1 MEINKVF
8 VLGLDGA
15 TFDLIKPWVNEGK
28 LPNIGQVMKE
38 GAYGELASTIPAH
51 SAPSWSSFITGKN
64 PGKHG
69 IFDFAEHVANSYRV
83 RFVNAICRKGES
95 IWAIL
100 SRFDK
105 RVGVINVPMTYPP
118 EAVNGFLVCGVDAPG
133 TESRFTYPDTL
144 SEEIENR
151 FGEYILETGLWSY
164 IRRGQIDLAIRKQ
177 KQAIEKRFEVAK
189 YLMHKYPWD
198 FFVCVFTETDR
209 AQHAFWKYMDPEH
222 PLFDSK
228 EARKY
233 GNAILEVYQKLDDV
247 IGYLLETLNEN
258 TTLMI
263 MSDHGAGP
271 CGHKS
276 IYLNNWLHSRGLL
289 RFKDSD
295 GGGSKVIQN
304 LKRSVYTEL
313 LSGTLRR
320 MWKSL
325 PRRKKDM
332 VKRLIPNLR
341 GEMASRFFFSRID
354 MSRTKAYAE
363 ESKGFIWVNVEGRD
377 PKGTVRPDKE
387 YEEVRSYL
395 INELVD
401 MKCPE
406 SGEPIVDSVNK
417 REDIYWGNYVHK
429 APDIVVTF
437 KSKGYVPRP
446 SYNVDE
452 EIALKVTHDKSEDDL
467 RANARH
473 EQNGILLIKGKH
485 IRKNAVIKGT
495 HIMDV
500 APTILHI
507 LGVAVPEDMD
517 GKVLKDAFYDEFLR
531 LHPVRYFSG
540 DESAVAGEDREVY
553 SEDEEEIIGARLRD
567 LGYLD

>member
-1 MEINKVF
+1 MSKVF

-15 TFDLIKPWVNEGK
+15 TFDLIEPWVDEGR
-28 LPNIGQVMKE
+28 LPNIREVMKE
-38 GAYGELASTIPAH
+38 GAYGDLASAIPAH

-83 RFVNAICRKGES
+83 RFVNAICRKAES

-100 SRFDK
+100 SKFDK
-105 RVGVINVPMTYPP
+105 RVGIINVPMTYPP

-133 TESRFTYPDTL
+133 TESRFTYPDAL

-177 KQAIEKRFEVAK
+177 KEAIEKRFEVTK

-233 GNAILEVYQKLDDV
+233 GNAILEVYQKLDGV
-247 IGYLLETLNEN
+247 IGYLLEALDED

-304 LKRSVYTEL
+304 LKRIVYTEL

-332 VKRLIPNLR
+332 VKRLIPDLR
-341 GEMASRFFFSRID
+341 GGMASRFFFSRID
-354 MSRTKAYAE
+354 MNRSKAYAE
-363 ESKGFIWVNVEGRD
+363 ESKGFIWINLEGRD
-377 PKGTVRPDKE
+377 PKGTVRPGKE
-387 YEEVRSYL
+387 YEELRNYL
-395 INELVD
+395 RNELAG
-401 MKCPE
+401 MRCPE
-406 SGEPIVDSVNK
+406 SGEPVVDNVFE
-417 REDIYWGNYVHK
+417 REHIYWGDSVYK
-429 APDIVVTF
+429 APDLVVTF
-437 KSKGYVPRP
+437 RSKGYVPGP
-446 SYNVDE
+446 SYRVDKDIVLE
-452 EIALKVTHDKSEDDL
+452 LTHNKFEADL

-473 EQNGILLIKGKH
+473 EQNGILLLKGKH
-485 IRKNAVIKGT
+485 VKKNAVIKGA
-495 HIMDV
+495 HIMDL

-507 LGVAVPEDMD
+507 LGVPVPEDMD
-517 GKVLKDAFYDEFLR
+517 GKVLKDTFYNDFFR
-531 LHPVRYFSG
+531 MHPVKYGSG
-540 DESAVAGEDREVY
+540 DETSTGREDREVY
-553 SEDEEEIIGARLRD
+553 SEHEEEIIGARLRD